1 MNKPTDEIV
10 RFNRNLIFGSGLGK
24 FFIQEIKHMKKE
36 SILTKQFNSRYGIN
50 NWCLYNQEDQDRT
63 SLIVR
68 GESGF
73 YNTTW
78 TFSDDYVQEIH
89 KENGISED
97 DVTEIICSSM
107 FNLGSA

>member
-107 FNLGSA
+107 FN

>member
-1 MNKPTDEIV
+1 
-10 RFNRNLIFGSGLGK
+10 
-24 FFIQEIKHMKKE
+24 MKKE

-78 TFSDDYVQEIH
+78 SFSDDYVQEIH

>member
-1 MNKPTDEIV
+1 
-10 RFNRNLIFGSGLGK
+10 
-24 FFIQEIKHMKKE
+24 MKKE
-36 SILTKQFNSRYGIN
+36 VIITAYIQSSRMKTTPILCREFNRRYGIN

-78 TFSDDYVQEIH
+78 SFSDDYVQEIH

>member
-1 MNKPTDEIV
+1 MTNKKNEEWGRNRWRV
-10 RFNRNLIFGSGLGK
+10 REATPYK
-24 FFIQEIKHMKKE
+24 A
-36 SILTKQFNSRYGIN
+36 SILIKQFNSRYGIN

-73 YNTTW
+73 YNTTYS
-78 TFSDDYVQEIH
+78 FSDDYVDEIH
-89 KENGISED
+89 KENGISDEV
-97 DVTEIICSSM
+97 VTEIICSSM

>member
-1 MNKPTDEIV
+1 
-10 RFNRNLIFGSGLGK
+10 
-24 FFIQEIKHMKKE
+24 MKKE
-36 SILTKQFNSRYGIN
+36 SSLSKHFNNLYGVN

-78 TFSDDYVQEIH
+78 SFSDDYVQEIH
-89 KENGISED
+89 KENGISDD
-97 DVTEIICSSM
+97 DVTDIIFSSI
-107 FNLGSA
+107 FFLPLGEKQCK

>member
-78 TFSDDYVQEIH
+78 SFSDDYVQEIH

>member
-1 MNKPTDEIV
+1 
-10 RFNRNLIFGSGLGK
+10 
-24 FFIQEIKHMKKE
+24 MKKV
-36 SILTKQFNSRYGIN
+36 SILSKYFNSHYGVN
-50 NWCLYNQEDQDRT
+50 NWCLYNQEDKDRT

-78 TFSDDYVQEIH
+78 SFSDDYVDEIH
-89 KENGISED
+89 KESGISDEV
-97 DVTEIICSSM
+97 VTEIICSSM